1 MLLLNLVSNFLSRSS
16 LKLNCVRIVSRP
28 NQLDLSKNNLTYRK
42 KKILKIKLK
51 KKLTEKTSC

>member
-16 LKLNCVRIVSRP
+16 LKLNYVRIVSRS

>member
-16 LKLNCVRIVSRP
+16 LKLNYVRIISRP